1 MEVNRRWNHKS
12 LELKPTSYY
21 GLSPCAKTDSPLS
34 LFPKWVSEASGNANS
49 VKTTAAS
56 RKKEQS
62 SVVKV
67 DLGGTWLIGHQKGH
81 T

>member
-1 MEVNRRWNHKS
+1 MESQVSRIGADQLLRAFAVCKNR
-12 LELKPTSYY
+12 
-21 GLSPCAKTDSPLS
+21 LSSFS
-34 LFPKWVSEASGNANS
+34 FSQVGEWASANANS
-49 VKTTAAS
+49 VKTTAVS

>member
-1 MEVNRRWNHKS
+1 MESQVSQIEADQLLRAFAVCKNR
-12 LELKPTSYY
+12 
-21 GLSPCAKTDSPLS
+21 
-34 LFPKWVSEASGNANS
+34 LFSFSQVGEWASANANS